1 MRTIIYK
8 YGLCLRAQPFFNSKF
23 KIQDLGFEIQNLG

>member
-8 YGLCLRAQPFFNSKF
+8 YGLCLRAQPFFKF